1 MKKIYYVLFLV
12 PQAFVEQPKNITLVS
27 EVKTILFPLSTL
39 CLWFEGEEEIGNQ
52 EWAKMV

>member
-39 CLWFEGEEEIGNQ
+39 YLWFEGEEEIGNQ
-52 EWAKMV
+52 ERAKMI